1 MKRLAFVIPWYGENI
16 SGGAEAELRGL
27 AHHLQDAGVELEIL
41 STCVKDF
48 RSDWSV
54 NYHKPGIENCA
65 GISVRRFP
73 VRKRD
78 TTRFDEVNAKFM
90 SGVAVSAEEEN
101 LFMREMV
108 NSPELNKYIREYKSE
123 YELFIFI
130 PYMFGTTYY
139 GVQECME
146 KAILIPCLHDEA
158 YAHMGLFKDVFSR
171 VAGMAFLSDPERLLA
186 ETLYGVRG
194 ESFPFLGAGV
204 DTDFS
209 SDALR
214 FRRKY
219 EIEEPFI
226 LYAGRK
232 DAGKRVDELIRHFV
246 EFKKRNPSGL
256 KLVLIG
262 GGDIEIP
269 SGDIIDL
276 GFVSAQDKYDAYAAA
291 TVFCNPSEM
300 ESFSIVIMESWLA
313 EVPVLVNGK
322 CEVTKDF
329 AKKANGGLYYTS
341 FVEFEG
347 CLNYLLSHPATAKVM
362 GKSGRSF
369 VLANFAWDAIVAK
382 YRCYFEIMGRR
393 CNGQETATQI
403 CTSENDASNLNERPL
418 GLSFPDSGNAQDLV
432 AALLVF
438 ADFQRGYAKTSRLR
452 IIPRDEN
459 SRALASVLCRELMIS
474 DMVNICNAVG
484 RTAYRTDICLI
495 PRDCEA
501 ASEND
506 TSPEEMESA
515 ACRVVIDRFDH
526 DKNMKSLKQ
535 AADMLR
541 TEEE

>member
-1 MKRLAFVIPWYGENI
+1 
-16 SGGAEAELRGL
+16 
-27 AHHLQDAGVELEIL
+27 
-41 STCVKDF
+41 
-48 RSDWSV
+48 
-54 NYHKPGIENCA
+54 
-65 GISVRRFP
+65 
-73 VRKRD
+73 
-78 TTRFDEVNAKFM
+78 
-90 SGVAVSAEEEN
+90 
-101 LFMREMV
+101 
-108 NSPELNKYIREYKSE
+108 
-123 YELFIFI
+123 
-130 PYMFGTTYY
+130 MFGTTYY

-158 YAHMGLFKDVFSR
+158 YAHMGLFKEVFSK
-171 VAGMAFLSDPERLLA
+171 VAGMTFLSDPERLLA
-186 ETLYGVRG
+186 ETLYGVHG

-214 FRRKY
+214 FRHKY

-232 DAGKRVDELIRHFV
+232 DAGKRVDELICYFV
-246 EFKKRNPSGL
+246 EFKKRNPSDL

-276 GFVSAQDKYDAYAAA
+276 GFVSNQDKYDAYAAA

-329 AKKANGGLYYTS
+329 AIKANGGLYYTS

-347 CLNYLLSHPATAKVM
+347 CLNYLFSHPVMAKLM
-362 GKSGRSF
+362 GKNGRSF

-393 CNGQETATQI
+393 CNGQETAAQI
-403 CTSENDASNLNERPL
+403 CASENGASILAERPL
-418 GLSFPDSGNAQDLV
+418 GLLFPDSGYTQDLV
-432 AALLVF
+432 AALLLF
-438 ADFQRGYAKTSRLR
+438 ADFQRGCAKKCRLQ
-452 IIPRDEN
+452 IIPHDEN

-474 DMVNICNAVG
+474 DMVDICGADE
-484 RTAYRTDICLI
+484 RTAYRTDICLV

-501 ASEND
+501 VSED
-506 TSPEEMESA
+506 GASPEEMESA
-515 ACRVVIDRFDH
+515 VFRVVIDRFNH
-526 DKNMKSLKQ
+526 DMNMKNLRQ
-535 AADMLR
+535 AANMLE

>member
-27 AHHLQDAGVELEIL
+27 AHHLQDAGVDLEIL

-54 NYHKPGIENCA
+54 NYHKPGVENCA

-78 TTRFDEVNAKFM
+78 TVRFDEVNAKFM
-90 SGVAVSAEEEN
+90 SGAAVSAEEEK

-108 NSPELNKYIREYKSE
+108 NSPELYKYIREHKAD

-139 GVQECME
+139 GARECLE

-158 YAHMGLFKDVFSR
+158 YAHMQLFKETFSK
-171 VAGMAFLSDPERLLA
+171 VAGMTFLSDPERLLA
-186 ETLYGVRG
+186 GSLYNVHG

-204 DTDFS
+204 DTGFS
-209 SDALR
+209 PDALR
-214 FRRKY
+214 FRQTY
-219 EIEEPFI
+219 GLEEPFI

-232 DAGKRVDELIRHFV
+232 DAGKRVDVLIRYFI
-246 EFKKRNPSGL
+246 EFKKRNPSDL

-276 GFVSAQDKYDAYAAA
+276 GFVSDQDKYDAYAAA
-291 TVFCNPSEM
+291 AVFCNPSEL

-313 EVPVLVNGK
+313 EVPVLVNGE

-347 CLNYLLSHPATAKVM
+347 CLNYLLSHPATAKLM
-362 GKSGRSF
+362 GKNGRSF
-369 VLANFAWDAIVAK
+369 VLENFAWDAIIAK

-393 CNGQETATQI
+393 CNGQETAAQT
-403 CTSENDASNLNERPL
+403 CVSEKDASIFDERPL

-432 AALLVF
+432 AVLLLF
-438 ADFQRGYAKTSRLR
+438 ADFQRESTKECRLR
-452 IIPRDEN
+452 IIPHDEN
-459 SRALASVLCRELMIS
+459 SRALALVLCRELMIS
-474 DMVNICNAVG
+474 DLVDVCDLDD
-484 RTAYRTDICLI
+484 RTEYRDDICLI
-495 PRDCEA
+495 ACDCEA
-501 ASEND
+501 VSED
-506 TSPEEMESA
+506 GISSDDKEA
-515 ACRVVIDRFDH
+515 GDYKVVIDRFDH

-535 AADMLR
+535 VVDMLG